1 MIEDAEMCLTW
12 HHRRL
17 DTRADDAKRLG
28 VPFIITEFG
37 ACLTEGPCT
46 QEITQVAQ
54 VADEN
59 LAGWAYWQFKTFED
73 LTTSAGTGSEGFY
86 NSDGS
91 LQEYKVK
98 ALGRPY
104 MMYTQG
110 TLSAMKYD
118 DSANTF
124 HAEFTLGESTAESV
138 AFLSQDYYFNCGI
151 NASFTVNGNPEPL
164 GYNYTGGFLSFTLDT
179 RFAVGSPV
187 TLDVSE
193 AACH

>member
-1 MIEDAEMCLTW
+1 M
-12 HHRRL
+12 
-17 DTRADDAKRLG
+17 
-28 VPFIITEFG
+28 
-37 ACLTEGPCT
+37 
-46 QEITQVAQ
+46 
-54 VADEN
+54 
-59 LAGWAYWQFKTFED
+59 
-73 LTTSAGTGSEGFY
+73 TTSAGTGSEGFY

-124 HAEFTLGESTAESV
+124 HAEFTLGESTAKSV

-164 GYNYTGGFLSFTLDT
+164 DYNYTDGFLSFTLDT

>member
-1 MIEDAEMCLTW
+1 MCLQF

-17 DTRADDAKRLG
+17 DTRAKDAERLG
-28 VPFIITEFG
+28 VPFIVTEFG

-59 LAGWAYWQFKTFED
+59 LAGWAYWQFKTYAD

-86 NSDGS
+86 NNDGS

-110 TLSAMKYD
+110 TLSKMKYD
-118 DSANTF
+118 DDANTF
-124 HAEFTLGESTAESV
+124 HAEFTLAKASAENV

-151 NASFTVNGNPEPL
+151 DYTVSVNGSKVSVADMNAS
-164 GYNYTGGFLSFTLDT
+164 YQANYLSFDLSS
-179 RFAVGSPV
+179 FSAGSSV
-187 TLDVSE
+187 VIDVAE
-193 AACH
+193 ASC